1 MSDFEREIRDEMKT
15 NKHKAEH
22 LKRSEVVEVIK
33 SQRQY
38 MNKSINNSKLNKS
51 YLAQS
56 VKEHKRINSRKMED
70 TTVDFIHSLIDMKEK
85 SEISKELNRQRNKS
99 MQNSFNIGKKMGRI
113 GATVLSEVKSLTSE
127 TKHAERKQKVI
138 DQRMNNID
146 AKKRSQLIMIDDY
159 NKKLKDN

>member
-1 MSDFEREIRDEMKT
+1 
-15 NKHKAEH
+15 
-22 LKRSEVVEVIK
+22 
-33 SQRQY
+33 
-38 MNKSINNSKLNKS
+38 
-51 YLAQS
+51 
-56 VKEHKRINSRKMED
+56 MED